1 MSALKFP
8 LTFPF
13 PRIYLHLGDSFL
25 RRGKQ
30 RMAGIFK
37 SYDIRGTVPNELTTG
52 DAYRIGKAAVGF
64 FKAKTL
70 GVGRDA
76 RIQSP
81 DMSAALIAG
90 INAAGADCIDL
101 GMNPTPM
108 TYYATGVL
116 GKQLEGA
123 IQVTA
128 SHNPSQY
135 NGFKFTRSGA
145 LPMSYDTGLNE
156 VEALYKQ
163 DKPGIGKSRGKTSV
177 KNMRPGYIKHCR
189 NFANLARPLKIAIDT
204 GNGVMGDILP
214 DILKS
219 LPLKVVPLF
228 FKPDGRFPNHEA
240 NPLKAENLV
249 DLQKAV
255 VEKKCDI
262 GVAFDGDGDRVAFVD
277 ENGVAVPGDL
287 AGALMA
293 QVLLAKNP
301 GAKVFYDVRATKALP
316 EAIAVA
322 GGVPLETRVGH
333 SYIKAGM
340 RKDKAVMAA
349 ELSGHYY
356 FRDFFYS
363 DSGETA
369 FFLVLS
375 LLSQGTKKA
384 SELVTPLQRYFHTSE
399 INFEVHDAGKVLAAA
414 EAKYG
419 PGAKKV
425 SKVDGISID
434 MGSWWFN
441 LRMSNT
447 EPVVRLNLESL
458 KSKEEM
464 EEKKAEVSKLIAG

>member
-1 MSALKFP
+1 
-8 LTFPF
+8 
-13 PRIYLHLGDSFL
+13 
-25 RRGKQ
+25 
-30 RMAGIFK
+30 MAGIFK
-37 SYDIRGTVPNELTTG
+37 SYDVRGTVPQQLTTG
-52 DAYRIGKAAVGF
+52 DAYRIGKAAAQYL
-64 FKAKTL
+64 KARTL
-70 GVGRDA
+70 AIGRDA

-81 DMSAALIAG
+81 AMAAALMAG
-90 INAAGADCIDL
+90 INSTGCDCIDL

-116 GKQLEGA
+116 KQLQGA

-135 NGFKFTRSGA
+135 NGFKFTRAGA
-145 LPMSYDTGLNE
+145 LPMSYESGIGDI
-156 VEALYKQ
+156 EALYND
-163 DKPGIGKSRGKTSV
+163 DKPDLGSKRGKISV
-177 KNMRPGYIKHCR
+177 KNLRAGYIKHCLR
-189 NFANLARPLKIAIDT
+189 FADIKRPLKVAIDT

-214 DILKS
+214 ALLKG
-219 LPLKVVPLF
+219 LPFLKVVPLF
-228 FKPDGRFPNHEA
+228 YKPDGRFPNHEA

-255 VEKKCDI
+255 KDKKCDI

-277 ENGVAVPGDL
+277 ETGEAVPGDI

-293 QVLLAKNP
+293 QVLLKSNK

-316 EAIAVA
+316 EAIQAA
-322 GGVPLETRVGH
+322 GGIALESRVGH
-333 SYIKAGM
+333 SHIKAGL
-340 RKDKAVMAA
+340 RAEKAVMAA

-375 LLSQGTKKA
+375 LLSHG
-384 SELVTPLQRYFHTSE
+384 SEKISQLVQPLKRYHHTGE
-399 INFEVHDAGKVLAAA
+399 INFEVHDAAKVIQSVQ
-414 EAKYG
+414 EKYG
-419 PGAKKV
+419 PTAQKI
-425 SKVDGISID
+425 SNVDGVSLD
-434 MGSWWFN
+434 FDSWWFN

-458 KSKEEM
+458 ASKEEM
-464 EEKKAEVSKLIAG
+464 ETRKAELSKMIQG

>member
-1 MSALKFP
+1 
-8 LTFPF
+8 
-13 PRIYLHLGDSFL
+13 
-25 RRGKQ
+25 
-30 RMAGIFK
+30 MAGIFK
-37 SYDIRGTVPNELTTG
+37 SYDVRGTVPQQLTTG
-52 DAYRIGKAAVGF
+52 DAYRIGKATAAYLKG
-64 FKAKTL
+64 KTL
-70 GVGRDA
+70 AVGRDA

-81 DMSAALIAG
+81 AISAALIAG
-90 INAAGADCIDL
+90 INAAGCDCIDL

-116 GKQLEGA
+116 GKKVQGA
-123 IQVTA
+123 VQVTA

-135 NGFKFTRSGA
+135 NGFKFTRGGA
-145 LPMSYDTGLNE
+145 LPMSYETGISDI
-156 VEALYKQ
+156 EALYKE
-163 DKPGIGKSRGKTSV
+163 DKPDLAAKRGKTTV
-177 KNMRPGYIKHCR
+177 KNLRAGYIKHCLQ
-189 NFANLARPLKIAIDT
+189 FADLKRPLKVAIDT

-214 DILKS
+214 ALLKG
-219 LPLKVVPLF
+219 LPMKVVPLF

-240 NPLKAENLV
+240 NPLNLENLR

-262 GVAFDGDGDRVAFVD
+262 GAAFDGDGDRVAFVD
-277 ENGVAVPGDL
+277 ETGAPIPGDL

-293 QVLLAKNP
+293 QVLLKKHK

-316 EAIAVA
+316 EAVREA
-322 GGVPLETRVGH
+322 GGIALESRVGH
-333 SYIKAGM
+333 SHIKAGL
-340 RKDKAVMAA
+340 RRENAIMAA

-356 FRDFFYS
+356 FKDFFYS

-369 FFLVLS
+369 FFLVMS
-375 LLSQGTKKA
+375 LLSQSSKKA
-384 SELVTPLQRYFHTSE
+384 SELVKPLQRYFHSGE

-419 PGAKKV
+419 PQAKSV
-425 SKVDGISID
+425 SKVDGVSID

-458 KSKEEM
+458 TSKDEM
-464 EEKKAEVSKLIAG
+464 ESRKNEVSQLIKSA

>member
-1 MSALKFP
+1 
-8 LTFPF
+8 
-13 PRIYLHLGDSFL
+13 
-25 RRGKQ
+25 
-30 RMAGIFK
+30 MAGIFK
-37 SYDIRGTVPNELTTG
+37 SYDVRGLVPQQLTTG
-52 DAYRIGKAAVGF
+52 DAYKIGKAAASFLKG
-64 FKAKTL
+64 KTL
-70 GVGRDA
+70 AVGRDA

-81 DMSAALIAG
+81 AMSAALIAG
-90 INAAGADCIDL
+90 INSAGCDCIDL

-116 GKQLEGA
+116 GKKLQGA

-128 SHNPSQY
+128 SHNPAQY
-135 NGFKFTRSGA
+135 NGFKFTRGGA
-145 LPMSYDTGLNE
+145 LPMSYETGISDI
-156 VEALYKQ
+156 EALVKD
-163 DKPGIGKSRGKTSV
+163 DKPDLAVKTGKTTI
-177 KNMRPGYIKHCR
+177 KNLRAGYIKHCLQ
-189 NFANLARPLKIAIDT
+189 FADLRKPLKIAIDT

-214 DILKS
+214 AILKG

-255 VEKKCDI
+255 VDKGCDA

-277 ENGVAVPGDL
+277 ENGVAVPGDI

-293 QVLLAKNP
+293 QVLLKKNK
-301 GAKVFYDVRATKALP
+301 GAKVFYDVRATKSLP
-316 EAIAVA
+316 EAIKAA
-322 GGVPLETRVGH
+322 GGVALESRVGH
-333 SYIKAGM
+333 SHIKAGL
-340 RKDKAVMAA
+340 RREKAVMAA

-369 FFLVLS
+369 MFLVLS
-375 LLSQGTKKA
+375 LLSQSDSSM
-384 SELVTPLQRYFHTSE
+384 SELVRPLTRYFHTGE
-399 INFEVHDAGKVLAAA
+399 INFEVHDANKVIAAA

-419 PGAKKV
+419 PQAKISKIDGV
-425 SKVDGISID
+425 SLD

-458 KSKEEM
+458 TSKEEM
-464 EEKKAEVSKLIAG
+464 EAKKEEVSALIKGT

>member
-1 MSALKFP
+1 M
-8 LTFPF
+8 
-13 PRIYLHLGDSFL
+13 G
-25 RRGKQ
+25 
-30 RMAGIFK
+30 GIFK
-37 SYDIRGTVPNELTTG
+37 SYDVRGIVPDQLTTG
-52 DAYRIGKAAVGF
+52 DAYRIGKAAV
-64 FKAKTL
+64 AHLNARTL
-70 GVGRDA
+70 AVGRDA

-81 DMSAALIAG
+81 DIAAALMAG
-90 INAAGADCIDL
+90 IIAAGADCLDL
-101 GMNPTPM
+101 GMNPTPI

-116 GKQLEGA
+116 GKALQGA

-135 NGFKFTRSGA
+135 NGFKFTRGGA
-145 LPMSYDTGLNE
+145 LPMSYHTGISDI
-156 VEALYKQ
+156 EALYKLDLPALATQ
-163 DKPGIGKSRGKTSV
+163 RGKIQL
-177 KNMRPGYIKHCR
+177 KNLRPGYIKHCLQ
-189 NFANLARPLKIAIDT
+189 FAEIKRPLKIAIDT

-214 DILKS
+214 DLLKG
-219 LPLKVVPLF
+219 LPQIKFVPLY
-228 FKPDGRFPNHEA
+228 FKPDGRFPNHDA

-255 VEKKCDI
+255 IAKKCDL

-277 ENGVAVPGDL
+277 ENGTAVPGDL

-293 QVLLAKNP
+293 QMLLLKNK
-301 GAKVFYDVRATKALP
+301 GAKVLYDVRATKALP
-316 EAIAVA
+316 EAIAKA
-322 GGVPLETRVGH
+322 GGVPLESRVGH
-333 SYIKAGM
+333 SHIKAGM
-340 RKDKAVMAA
+340 RTQKVLMAA

-375 LLSQGTKKA
+375 LLSQGTLKA
-384 SELVTPLQRYFHTSE
+384 SERVAPLLRYHHTGE
-399 INFEVHDAGKVLAAA
+399 INFEVHDAAKTIAAA

-419 PGAKKV
+419 PSAKSI
-425 SKVDGISID
+425 SKIDGVSID

-458 KSKEEM
+458 TSKDEM
-464 EEKKAEVSKLIAG
+464 ETRKAELSALIAG